1 MPRAPSPP
9 QKAKPRPKPS
19 SKPKIT
25 ESYSISS
32 RYPWLS
38 VSRQGID
45 WKHVNPA
52 LLQKLN
58 AIGRDMHK
66 IVVIYSGYR
75 SNAYSAQVGGFAGD
89 PHTHGIAVDAY
100 MSGQEIGNVVPARLF
115 TKYGLRSGN
124 QANFYHGKPDP
135 GHVDLGGSGGGAS
148 GTSGAGS
155 PSSPGQPYT
164 ASGGSTAG
172 SAQGASILPDFGGS
186 PTGPGDALGPQSL
199 DPGSVSAQGF
209 TPKLA
214 QQLWQTLANQP
225 NASPDVQAYAQQSLP
240 VSG

>member
-1 MPRAPSPP
+1 MARNPP
-9 QKAKPRPKPS
+9 QKPTPPKAKP
-19 SKPKIT
+19 KPKVT
-25 ESYSISS
+25 ASYSISS

-45 WKHVNPA
+45 WQHVSPT

-89 PHTHGIAVDAY
+89 PHTHGIAIDAY
-100 MSGQEIGNVVPARLF
+100 MNGQEIGDVVPARLF
-115 TKYGLRSGN
+115 AKYGLRSGN
-124 QANFYHGKPDP
+124 QPGFYHGKPDP
-135 GHVDLGGSGGGAS
+135 GHVDVVGTGGGAS
-148 GTSGAGS
+148 GTGGGGT
-155 PSSPGQPYT
+155 PQGVGRPYGG
-164 ASGGSTAG
+164 SGGPTAPP
-172 SAQGASILPDFGGS
+172 GAAILPDYGS
-186 PTGPGDALGPQSL
+186 TDLGPSVTGPAAF

-209 TPKLA
+209 TPRVA

-225 NASPDVQAYAQQSLP
+225 NASPDVQAYAQAVSP
-240 VSG
+240 VAG